1 MARSVL
7 SRRLASL
14 SEETSWLRYVGWFV
28 DGPAMLLF
36 WGVCALLPPQ
46 FASRMGAAVLGFFGP
61 RTHKHKHV
69 LANLTVALRGATP
82 AEIAVHAHAV
92 WRGLGM
98 VMSEYPHLARI
109 GRTRMTV
116 HIAPGAAAVF
126 NSGKRAIFVTAHVGN
141 WELGAPAITQSGA
154 RLAAIYS
161 KQSNPLADWAIQR
174 CRSVFACEYLPKEN
188 AMRAWLRMGSD
199 GPSLALMVDQRV
211 DGGEL
216 MAFFGIEGETV
227 TTPARLA
234 ARNNVPLI
242 PFRIIRE
249 GFARYSVQFEDP
261 IARPQGSDAAA
272 VMMRA
277 LLKRFEAWICERPD
291 EWMCTKRRWPK
302 HRAGLAQTGS
312 AQSEHGQAG
321 ATDARDQP

>member
-28 DGPAMLLF
+28 DGPALLLF
-36 WGVCALLPPQ
+36 WGVCALLPPPA
-46 FASRMGAAVLGFFGP
+46 ASRLGAAVLGFFGP

-69 LANLTVALRGATP
+69 LANLTVALRGAAPT
-82 AEIAVHAHAV
+82 EIQLRARAV

-98 VMSEYPHLARI
+98 VMAEYPHLGRI

-116 HIAPGAAAVF
+116 HIAPGAAAIF
-126 NSGKRAIFVTAHVGN
+126 KAGQRAIFVTAHVGN

-161 KQSNPLADWAIQR
+161 KQSNPLANWAIQR
-174 CRSVFACEYLPKEN
+174 CRSVFPCDYLPKEN
-188 AMRAWLRMGSD
+188 AMRTWLRMGSD
-199 GPSLALMVDQRV
+199 GPALALMVDQRV

-216 MAFFGIEGETV
+216 MMFFGSEGETV

-242 PFRIIRE
+242 PFRVIRE
-249 GFARYSVQFEDP
+249 GLARYSVQFEEP
-261 IARPQGSDAAA
+261 IPRPDGSAAA
-272 VMMRA
+272 AAMMRA
-277 LLKRFEAWICERPD
+277 LLNRFEAWIRERPD

-302 HRAGLAQTGS
+302 QRGERAHPREVS
-312 AQSEHGQAG
+312 AAG
-321 ATDARDQP
+321 APSADDRP